1 MYINFFL
8 VIVLKLYLI
17 YHMLKNPYSF
27 NNKITEQSNI
37 KYINLPKI
45 DSNKILRNEKKKNI
59 SNKMLKYAI
68 QNDVTYNYP
77 NDGTTDYVN
86 KGDRVWRLGINSPG
100 SKTIDLLFNEFDGH
114 VGSQGQGRLLT

>member
-1 MYINFFL
+1 MKKIMYINFFL

-59 SNKMLKYAI
+59 
-68 QNDVTYNYP
+68 
-77 NDGTTDYVN
+77 
-86 KGDRVWRLGINSPG
+86 
-100 SKTIDLLFNEFDGH
+100 
-114 VGSQGQGRLLT
+114 